1 MAIDTYRQSDNKKE
15 EMGRIKMSGMGEFI
29 SKLHRQWRM
38 IGLDQAITQS
48 NIGAGIQGGIQQ
60 GIRN

>member
-38 IGLDQAITQS
+38 IGLDQAIT
-48 NIGAGIQGGIQQ
+48 
-60 GIRN
+60 